1 MANRGDI
8 ANKMIRTEEGK
19 WIDGFLSSSLRN
31 TALGSSSKNK
41 SRLYVGDLDLIL
53 HHHWVLD
60 EERFAHERLH
70 VQMAVILILAGATA
84 TRPGALIGNLSYK
97 KVEFQVFPPA
107 SGSKRARVGMIVTL
121 TKTKRTAGKSRPNK
135 FGFHEENTLLRDPVL
150 LGTGANP
157 DSDAEN
163 SLFSGRLSTGG
174 GVKPSG
180 RLKGAVVRL
189 TCPFCGRKARDSH
202 KCGSN
207 PSSSPVQ
214 CPNGY
219 ETCGGI
225 LGNFDQFVSHVRRQH
240 SMHLSDM

>member
-1 MANRGDI
+1 MAAASSSAACYLCYHPDDGLFDALSVTTSETSLDRDCDPSSDTDDEFVGEREPMDHSSSYYHHLISQYAEEGPIMANRGDI

-150 LGTGANP
+150 YMESLVFADGAFA
-157 DSDAEN
+157 S
-163 SLFSGRLSTGG
+163 
-174 GVKPSG
+174 
-180 RLKGAVVRL
+180 
-189 TCPFCGRKARDSH
+189 
-202 KCGSN
+202 
-207 PSSSPVQ
+207 
-214 CPNGY
+214 
-219 ETCGGI
+219 
-225 LGNFDQFVSHVRRQH
+225 
-240 SMHLSDM
+240 